1 MKEDDYP
8 EMPTTIAGGLVPW
21 LMRHQLWVVV
31 RRSRS
36 SKYNCCSIGNP
47 CNCSS
52 FITGRTIASITAT
65 VTKKFT
71 TKPTTLKKKLKKLHG
86 YKVRGKKEIHA

>member
-1 MKEDDYP
+1 MGSNRSEEDDYP

-21 LMRHQLWVVV
+21 LMRHQLWVVA

-47 CNCSS
+47 CNLSS
-52 FITGRTIASITAT
+52 FITGLTIASMTAT

-71 TKPTTLKKKLKKLHG
+71 TKARITD
-86 YKVRGKKEIHA
+86 RF